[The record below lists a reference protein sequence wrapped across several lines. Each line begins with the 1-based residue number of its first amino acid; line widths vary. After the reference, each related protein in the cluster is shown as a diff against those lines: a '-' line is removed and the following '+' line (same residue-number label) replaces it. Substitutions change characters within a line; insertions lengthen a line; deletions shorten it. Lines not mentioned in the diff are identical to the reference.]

1 MGLNIEV
8 YGEQRGAALSD
19 FNGDGRVD
27 LAVSQ
32 NAADTKF
39 YINQT
44 SRPGI
49 RIRLEGP
56 PLNSDGTGSSVRLIY
71 EDESQGPR
79 REKFNYH

>member
-8 YGEQRGAALSD
+8 YGKQRGAVLSD

-32 NAADTKF
+32 NGADTKL

-49 RIRLEGP
+49 RIRL
-56 PLNSDGTGSSVRLIY
+56 
-71 EDESQGPR
+71 
-79 REKFNYH
+79 